1 MAQQFQIGDIVR
13 VYNVK
18 DETGAPKTDRF
29 VHVARG
35 NYTAVV
41 VQVLDDYRHNVCIVS
56 PWSDN
61 GPLTVATSRMDIA
74 ANTFGKMRTRNRI
87 TCSENMMLLH
97 PSPWRTPLKD
107 GNTVP
112 FVGKPA
118 PELGIT
124 EDVYSVKWAKDG
136 IFVNDVSLFSP
147 HVPRFEFTTF

>member
-1 MAQQFQIGDIVR
+1 MTQVFQIGDIVR

-29 VHVARG
+29 VHVAQG

-87 TCSENMMLLH
+87 TCSENMVLLH
-97 PSPWRTPLKD
+97 PSPWRTPLTD
-107 GNTVP
+107 GSTVP

-124 EDVYSVKWAKDG
+124 EDIYSVKWAKDG
-136 IFVNDVSLFSP
+136 IFVNDISLFSP
-147 HVPRFEFTTF
+147 HVPRLPFTTF

>member
-1 MAQQFQIGDIVR
+1 MAQVFQIGDIVR

-29 VHVARG
+29 VHVAQG

-41 VQVLDDYRHNVCIVS
+41 VQVLDNYRHNVCIVS

-124 EDVYSVKWAKDG
+124 EGVYSVKWAKDG

>member
-1 MAQQFQIGDIVR
+1 MAQVFQIGDIVR

-29 VHVARG
+29 VHVAQG

-136 IFVNDVSLFSP
+136 IFINDVLLFSP
-147 HVPRFEFTTF
+147 HVPRLEFTTF

>member
-1 MAQQFQIGDIVR
+1 MAQVFQIGDIVR

-29 VHVARG
+29 VHVAQG

-41 VQVLDDYRHNVCIVS
+41 VQVLDDYRHNVCSVS

-136 IFVNDVSLFSP
+136 VFVNDVSLFSP
-147 HVPRFEFTTF
+147 HVPRLEFTTF

>member
-1 MAQQFQIGDIVR
+1 MTQVFQIGDIVR

-18 DETGAPKTDRF
+18 DEIGAPKTDRF
-29 VHVARG
+29 VHVAQG

-87 TCSENMMLLH
+87 TCSENMILLH
-97 PSPWRTPLKD
+97 PSPWRMPLKD

-136 IFVNDVSLFSP
+136 VFVNDVSLFSP